1 MQSLEP
7 KQKNYFLL
15 SLFDEYK
22 QLEMKRNEE
31 IREDF
36 LP

>member
-22 QLEMKRNEE
+22 QCGNEE